1 MAISKVY
8 LDTDRV
14 YLGGERPKSDVD
26 LWALVE
32 GFLGQSN
39 HVIDEFIEE
48 GK

>member
-8 LDTDRV
+8 LDTGRV
-14 YLGGERPKSDVD
+14 YLGGERPKSDLD

-39 HVIDEFIEE
+39 HVIDEFIEKGE
-48 GK
+48 